1 LQWESSELIIIMR
14 DKSIEFAVLRLQK
27 ENRKLKRENI
37 RLQRLLEL
45 ETRRHKIE
53 TKSLAERLI
62 QSELDREES
71 FPFV

>member
-1 LQWESSELIIIMR
+1 MR